1 MTLPYPHPTSE
12 IASRIMRANRK
23 VGTQPEIRLRS
34 ALHRKGLR
42 FRKDFVIE
50 ADGLRV
56 RPDVTFPRRRVA
68 VFLDG
73 CFWHSCPAHGSVPG
87 SNAGYW
93 TPKLRRN
100 VERDTRVDAA
110 LMSAGWNVIRIWEHE
125 LRGNPDAVACEVV
138 LAVSDAGRMRVAD

>member
-1 MTLPYPHPTSE
+1 
-12 IASRIMRANRK
+12 MRANRK